1 MALFSRAFIRKRV
14 ISLATTTSVAATS
27 FALAKDPPRTH
38 HLPGATP
45 IQYVAD
51 RPEHS
56 EEQRFLSENQQLRQL
71 AQEIVAN
78 QQREIM
84 VTRNAAGDKRSSAV
98 LPPQQPRVAL
108 SPQSS
113 PSDGAVAH
121 GGMKMFQ

>member
-84 VTRNAAGDKRSSAV
+84 VTRNAVGDKRSSAV
-98 LPPQQPRVAL
+98 PPPQQPRVAL

-113 PSDGAVAH
+113 PTDGAVAH
-121 GGMKMFQ
+121 GGMKTSH